1 MILSKNDKNSLIDE
15 KISFDIIFNCV
26 DCMESIDILK
36 LCQNFEGIKN
46 DILWAPCKN
55 GHYNLPKIRVNF
67 GLEYFPLND
76 NNITTSN
83 TTEIVLHSPN
93 NLKINIK
100 NAVNSHYG
108 LQLKVNEFKSNY
120 KPLFW
125 NIIWYF
131 SLFNLNYDMILPYRK
146 KIQQEK
152 NKRTIINPN
161 NETIKLI
168 YNNDIYTQN
177 EKKLKEINSGLFK
190 RESSVLILGNHFEDL
205 EIKKEQSFE
214 IKKGM
219 KNKKVISQFIN
230 HMALQKSL
238 TMCETKESPSLKIK
252 DKDRKDS
259 AALLM
264 KNYNTNN

>member
-1 MILSKNDKNSLIDE
+1 
-15 KISFDIIFNCV
+15 
-26 DCMESIDILK
+26 
-36 LCQNFEGIKN
+36 
-46 DILWAPCKN
+46 
-55 GHYNLPKIRVNF
+55 
-67 GLEYFPLND
+67 
-76 NNITTSN
+76 
-83 TTEIVLHSPN
+83 
-93 NLKINIK
+93 
-100 NAVNSHYG
+100 
-108 LQLKVNEFKSNY
+108 
-120 KPLFW
+120 
-125 NIIWYF
+125 
-131 SLFNLNYDMILPYRK
+131 MILPYRK

-214 IKKGM
+214 IKNGM

-238 TMCETKESPSLKIK
+238 TMRETKESPSLKIK
-252 DKDRKDS
+252 IKDKDIKDS

-264 KNYNTNN
+264 QNYNTNN

>member
-1 MILSKNDKNSLIDE
+1 M
-15 KISFDIIFNCV
+15 
-26 DCMESIDILK
+26 
-36 LCQNFEGIKN
+36 
-46 DILWAPCKN
+46 
-55 GHYNLPKIRVNF
+55 
-67 GLEYFPLND
+67 
-76 NNITTSN
+76 
-83 TTEIVLHSPN
+83 
-93 NLKINIK
+93 
-100 NAVNSHYG
+100 
-108 LQLKVNEFKSNY
+108 KVNEFKSNY

-214 IKKGM
+214 IKNGM

-238 TMCETKESPSLKIK
+238 TMRETKESPSLKIK
-252 DKDRKDS
+252 IKDKDIKDS

-264 KNYNTNN
+264 QNYNTNN